1 MHPITEDGK
10 ILKET
15 ITEGIGPQPKDGDK
29 VKLNYIALIKDT
41 GKEFDNTYKNG
52 TPFKFIVGKSDIQV
66 WSIGV
71 KTLKVGEHAKFEV
84 DSTYAYGEKG
94 LENVVPPNTTIIID
108 VELLAIMDA
117 FENVTDAIN
126 HATQLN
132 DEAAVKFRAG
142 DIDGALNL
150 YEKAYGDIEDYF
162 DDDAKDITIRTQRN
176 LSLLYAKKGKWR
188 MSLNCA
194 NNVLE
199 KSKDDLKAL
208 ARKIE
213 ALIQLDSL
221 DEAKKNLQHALSISK
236 NGQAFVALKGKLE
249 EAEKAARLRENEQYA
264 KMFGKSTKK

>member
-15 ITEGIGPQPKDGDK
+15 ITEGTGPQPKDGDK
-29 VKLNYIALIKDT
+29 VKVNYIASIKDT

-52 TPFKFIVGKSDIQV
+52 TPFKFIVGKSDIEI

-84 DSTYAYGEKG
+84 DSSYAYGEKG
-94 LENVVPPNTTIIID
+94 LENVVPPNTTIIVD
-108 VELLAIMDA
+108 VELLAVMDA
-117 FENVTDAIN
+117 FENVSDAIQ

-142 DIDGALNL
+142 DIDAALEL
-150 YEKAYGDIEDYF
+150 YEKASGDVEDYF
-162 DDDAKDITIRTQRN
+162 DDEANAIKIRTQKN
-176 LSLLYAKKGKWR
+176 LSLLYGKKAQWQ
-188 MSLNCA
+188 MSLKCA
-194 NNVLE
+194 NDVLE

-208 ARKIE
+208 VRKIE

-221 DEAKKNLQHALSISK
+221 DEARKSLQHALTISK
-236 NGQAFVALKGKLE
+236 NDPAFVALRGKLE
-249 EAEKAARLRENEQYA
+249 EAEKIQRQRENKQYA
-264 KMFGKSTKK
+264 KMFGKSAKE

>member
-1 MHPITEDGK
+1 MQPITDDGK
-10 ILKET
+10 ILKEI
-15 ITEGIGPQPKDGDK
+15 ITEGTGPQPKDGDK
-29 VKLNYIALIKDT
+29 VKVNYIATIKDT

-84 DSTYAYGEKG
+84 DSSYAYGEKG

-108 VELLAIMDA
+108 VELLAIMDV

-132 DEAAVKFRAG
+132 DEAATKFRSG
-142 DIDGALNL
+142 DIDSALDL
-150 YEKAYGDIEDYF
+150 YEKALGDVEDYF
-162 DDDAKDITIRTQRN
+162 DNDITEITIRTQRN

-188 MSLNCA
+188 LSLDFA
-194 NNVLE
+194 NKVLE

-208 ARKIE
+208 MRQIE

-221 DEAKKNLQHALSISK
+221 EEARKNLQHALTISK
-236 NGQAFVALKGKLE
+236 NAQPFVVLKGKLE
-249 EAEKAARLRENEQYA
+249 EAEKAARIRENEQYA

>member
-15 ITEGIGPQPKDGDK
+15 ITEGTGPQPKDGDK
-29 VKLNYIALIKDT
+29 VKVNYIASIKDT

-52 TPFKFIVGKSDIQV
+52 TPFKFVVGKSDIQV

-84 DSTYAYGEKG
+84 DSSYAYGEKG

-117 FENVTDAIN
+117 FENITDAIN

-132 DEAAVKFRAG
+132 DEAAIKFRAG
-142 DIDGALNL
+142 DLDSALNL

-162 DDDAKDITIRTQRN
+162 DDEANAISIRTQRN

-208 ARKIE
+208 MRKIE

-221 DEAKKNLQHALSISK
+221 EDARKDLNHALVVSK
-236 NGQAFVALKGKLE
+236 NDKAFVALRGKLE
-249 EAEKAARLRENEQYA
+249 EAEKAARLRQNAQYA
-264 KMFGKSTKK
+264 KMFEKSTKK